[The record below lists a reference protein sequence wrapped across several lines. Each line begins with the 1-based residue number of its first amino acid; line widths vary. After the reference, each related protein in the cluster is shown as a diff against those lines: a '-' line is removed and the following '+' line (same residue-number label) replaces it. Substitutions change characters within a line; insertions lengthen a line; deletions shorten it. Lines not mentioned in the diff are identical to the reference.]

1 MLVKG
6 QKSNKTIPVTQIL
19 AWEQNKELAADDKP
33 PTLKSEE
40 SSHASAKLSH
50 VGGFA
55 LDSLVKSGFPS
66 LHMQDSLAKKWI
78 DIWT

>member
-6 QKSNKTIPVTQIL
+6 QKSNKTIPVTKIL
-19 AWEQNKELAADDKP
+19 SWEQKKELAPNDKP
-33 PTLKSEE
+33 PTLKSEQ

-50 VGGFA
+50 VAGFA
-55 LDSLVKSGFPS
+55 LDFLVKSGFPS

-78 DIWT
+78 DI

>member
-6 QKSNKTIPVTQIL
+6 QKTNETIPVTQIL
-19 AWEQNKELAADDKP
+19 SWEQKKELAPDDKP

-40 SSHASAKLSH
+40 GSHASAKLSN

-55 LDSLVKSGFPS
+55 LHSLVKSGFPS

-78 DIWT
+78 DI

>member
-6 QKSNKTIPVTQIL
+6 QKSSKTIPVTKIL
-19 AWEQNKELAADDKP
+19 SWEQKKELAPNDKP

-50 VGGFA
+50 VAGFA
-55 LDSLVKSGFPS
+55 LDFLVKSGFPS
-66 LHMQDSLAKKWI
+66 LHMQDSLVKKWI
-78 DIWT
+78 DI

>member
-6 QKSNKTIPVTQIL
+6 QKSNKTILVTQIL
-19 AWEQNKELAADDKP
+19 SCEQMKELAPDDKP

-50 VGGFA
+50 VGGFP
-55 LDSLVKSGFPS
+55 LDFPVKSGFRS

-78 DIWT
+78 DI